1 MECQSC
7 INSIKFVNIW
17 NMSQLLRERIA
28 LNVQK
33 YRVEKGYK
41 RETLSLL
48 LGCDNSYISKLEKQ
62 RVNITID
69 KLEQLANIFE
79 IDAIELISK

>member
-1 MECQSC
+1 
-7 INSIKFVNIW
+7 
-17 NMSQLLRERIA
+17 MSQLLRERIA

-33 YRVEKGYK
+33 YRIEKGYK
-41 RETLSLL
+41 REALSLL